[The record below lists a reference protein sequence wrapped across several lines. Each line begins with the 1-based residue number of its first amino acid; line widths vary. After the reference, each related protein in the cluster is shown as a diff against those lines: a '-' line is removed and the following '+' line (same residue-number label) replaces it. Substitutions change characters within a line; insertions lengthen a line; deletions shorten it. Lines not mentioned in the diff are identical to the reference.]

1 MIQKA
6 INKVYKMTRSQKTKI
21 PPKIQVLDLNSQHD
35 NIALSRIAMHN
46 SYINKEYAFNA
57 DKTNEISPKIIA
69 TSPGPSLKSRKRL
82 KNDFKIVD

>member
-6 INKVYKMTRSQKTKI
+6 INKVYKMKRMQKTKI
-21 PPKIQVLDLNSQHD
+21 PPKIKVGDLNYQHD
-35 NIALSRIAMHN
+35 NFALSRIAMHN
-46 SYINKEYAFNA
+46 SYINKESAFNA
-57 DKTNEISPKIIA
+57 AKTNESSSKVMA